1 MYCEYCYKPIREGEY
16 WVHIEYLT
24 KNGIFNEYYHRVCF
38 KRKYKEVW
46 EYGFKRFNKRISRTI
61 TS

>member
-1 MYCEYCYKPIREGEY
+1 MYCDYCYKPIREGDY

-24 KNGIFNEYYHRVCF
+24 KNGIFNEYYHKVCF

-46 EYGFKRFNKRISRTI
+46 EYEKNNKWFR
-61 TS
+61 